1 MKGYGDF
8 MKKMNNLFALLLAL
22 CLSFSL
28 AIPCL
33 AASAEGNNISI
44 TEAASQ
50 SVEPI
55 AASVPTEYRNLSSQ
69 SYSAELVDLAAT
81 KSSLTL
87 YYFTTGTG
95 EINLSL
101 DLLRSG
107 TTEKTK
113 RVLKV
118 YLYERTSTGT
128 WKDSGKSVSVTF
140 YGTGLSTTKSFT
152 SLDANKFYYLKF
164 KNESS
169 TKSGD
174 RMDISG
180 DILVTE

>member
-1 MKGYGDF
+1 

-22 CLSFSL
+22 CLSFAL
-28 AIPCL
+28 MTPCL
-33 AASAEGNNISI
+33 AASAEDNNISI

-50 SVEPI
+50 SVKPR
-55 AASVPTEYRNLSSQ
+55 AASVPTEYRNLSNKD
-69 SYSAELVDLAAT
+69 YSAELIDLAAT

-107 TTEKTK
+107 TTEKMK

-118 YLYERTSTGT
+118 YLYERTSTGA

-140 YGTGLSTTKSFT
+140 YGTEFSTTRSFT
-152 SLDANKFYYLKF
+152 GLDANKFYYLKF